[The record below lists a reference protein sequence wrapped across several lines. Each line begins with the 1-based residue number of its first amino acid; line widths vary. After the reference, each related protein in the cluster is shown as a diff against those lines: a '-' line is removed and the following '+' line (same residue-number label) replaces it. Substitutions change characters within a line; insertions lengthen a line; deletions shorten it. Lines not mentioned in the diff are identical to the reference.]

1 MTEIFYN
8 NNIGEL
14 HKLLLH
20 NISGSEFI
28 KKQNNTCFKI
38 LCAIEDGTIIF
49 TSPEFKI
56 IQDNISMILID
67 LISEP
72 N

>member
-20 NISGSEFI
+20 NINGPEFI
-28 KKQNNTCFKI
+28 KQNNTCFKI

-49 TSPEFKI
+49 ASPEFKI
-56 IQDNISMILID
+56 IEDSISMILMD